1 MNPPRRPDP
10 AADPGVDAAWTPALG
25 LLAVAV
31 GAVLGALAW
40 WWTAPSA
47 ADEVLPLAAA
57 PPPAPVPN
65 VASVAA
71 PAAPPTLAVTAS
83 DASPPLPPAAA
94 PAPRIPRMRD
104 PDGDQTPD
112 LSDYVNEGERP
123 TMSEVIARLN
133 QAGVTT
139 GLGAFAPPGTRPP
152 LVGLAVPE
160 DFELPDGYVRHHQ
173 ATDDGERIEAILMF
187 APDRQF
193 VDAAGQPI
201 AIPADRVVPPELAPA
216 GLPIRRIAIP
226 ARPDPGTPGS

>member
-1 MNPPRRPDP
+1 MNAPRRPDP
-10 AADPGVDAAWTPALG
+10 AATDPGSVAWTPSLG

-40 WWTAPSA
+40 WWTAPPPA
-47 ADEVLPLAAA
+47 GDAA
-57 PPPAPVPN
+57 PAVAAPAPATVPIA
-65 VASVAA
+65 ASVAA
-71 PAAPPTLAVTAS
+71 PAVPPPVAVAAS
-83 DASPPLPPAAA
+83 DSSPALPLAAA

-139 GLGAFAPPGTRPP
+139 GLGAFAPPGARPP
-152 LVGLAVPE
+152 MVGIAVPE

-173 ATDDGERIEAILMF
+173 ATDDGERIEPILMF

-201 AIPADRVVPPELAPA
+201 AIPADRVVPPEMAPA